1 MARWNPAIVSPVNC
15 FSRFVPDMDIFLL
28 LLTKLIPLYLTIG
41 LGYIAGRVL
50 QVDRDSISKIVFFI
64 IVPMVFFS
72 GTAHAPLSPAVMLL
86 PLFSLALSSFLCVTF
101 YVVGARFYSDA
112 TKNLLAMSAGNANTG
127 YFGVPIAL
135 MLFDKET
142 FGIYMVLIL
151 GVSIFENTVGYYVG
165 ALGKSTPREAMMKVL
180 KLPLLYGFMLGLLV
194 NLAHIPIPAVIDE
207 FLLNVRG
214 SYSILGMMIIGLG
227 LAGLK
232 QVAFDWRFVSLSFFA
247 KFVCFPAL
255 AIGFVHWDAAMLGWF
270 SEPVHRTI
278 ILYSLLPMAANVVVI
293 ATLLNAHPEK
303 AASTVFLSTMV
314 GAIYVPLMITFWM

>member
-1 MARWNPAIVSPVNC
+1 
-15 FSRFVPDMDIFLL
+15 MDLFFL
-28 LLTKLIPLYLTIG
+28 LLTKLVPLYFTIG
-41 LGYIAGRVL
+41 LGFISGRVL
-50 QVDRDSISKIVFFI
+50 GVDRDSVSKIVFFI
-64 IVPMVFFS
+64 IVPMVFFT
-72 GTAHAPLSPAVMLL
+72 GTAHAPLTPAVMML
-86 PLFSLALSSFLCVTF
+86 PVFSLVLSSLLCVGF
-101 YVVGARFYSDA
+101 YWIGSRFYTDA

-165 ALGKSTPREAMMKVL
+165 ALGKSTPREALMKVL

-194 NLAHIPIPAVIDE
+194 NLSHIPIPTVMDE

-227 LAGLK
+227 LASLK
-232 QVAFDWRFVSLSFFA
+232 QIAFDWRFVSLSFFA
-247 KFVCFPAL
+247 KFVVFPAL
-255 AIGFVHWDAAMLGWF
+255 AIGFVQLDATYLGWF
-270 SEPVHRTI
+270 TENTHKTI

-293 ATLLNAHPEK
+293 ATLLGAHPEK

-314 GAIYVPLMITFWM
+314 GAMYVPLMIAWWM